1 MKKHTFSKLTAAII
15 TIALIAILLSQIE
28 VADVVD
34 TLTGIEPVYLVA
46 GFGLYVLSY
55 FFRALRFHILLNKNI
70 GIKNMFNIVCVHNM
84 ANNIL
89 PARTGEFS
97 YAYFIKKM
105 HNVPIGVGVAS
116 LVIVR
121 VFDFITISL
130 IFFVSAMFT
139 RDLPE
144 VISKAIWIIAGVT
157 IFMVLILIALA
168 NFGNPFMDVVT
179 KIINRVNG
187 GRIEMI
193 KYLLQKTNE
202 TVQSFKLVNSKQV
215 IWLCIFSMLIWFC
228 NYSMG
233 YILIKEMGIG
243 IPIWEILIGF
253 TFSVF
258 ASILPIRGICGFGT
272 SEGVWTIVFMS
283 LGVSKQLSIASG
295 FGYHILLI
303 IYYLIIGC
311 YGMMRLKTT
320 KL

>member
-1 MKKHTFSKLTAAII
+1 MKKQTLSKLAAAFI

-34 TLTGIEPVYLVA
+34 TLTGIDPVYLVA

-55 FFRALRFHILLNKNI
+55 FFRALRFHILLNREV
-70 GIKNMFNIVCVHNM
+70 GIKDLFNIVCIHNM
-84 ANNIL
+84 VNNLL
-89 PARTGEFS
+89 PARTGELS
-97 YAYFIKKM
+97 YVYLLKKR
-105 HNVPIGVGVAS
+105 HNKTVGAGAAS
-116 LVIVR
+116 LVIVK

-130 IFFVSAMFT
+130 IFIISAMFV

-144 VISKAIWIIAGVT
+144 VISKAIWIVVGVT
-157 IFMVLILIALA
+157 IFMVLILIGLA
-168 NFGNPFMDVVT
+168 KFGKPFMDVLT
-179 KIINRVNG
+179 KIISRVGG

-202 TVQSFKLVNSKQV
+202 TVQCFKLVNSKQV
-215 IWLCIFSMLIWFC
+215 IWMFIFSMLIWFC

-233 YILIKEMGIG
+233 YIIIKEMGI
-243 IPIWEILIGF
+243 IMPIFDILIGF

-258 ASILPIRGICGFGT
+258 ASILPIRGIGGFGT

-283 LGVSKQLSIASG
+283 LGVPKQLAIASA
-295 FGYHILLI
+295 FGYHILI
-303 IYYLIIGC
+303 TIYYLIAGC
-311 YGMMRLKTT
+311 YGVVRLKTI